1 MEWALFQLEERI
13 NLPFILPQERFLD
26 YFRIKGFVVFILL
39 SRKSISL
46 LAFFGSQIAKMVEIF
61 DQLPPSLSGPCARTC
76 ISNPKGST
84 SQSCSRRRCLCSGG
98 RWSIASPG
106 LSWIPLNICCRT
118 RSNLLAGLFGN
129 PFRKSIVEIFYA
141 YGKLSRRRY
150 EMLYRGECIEKSPAP

>member
-46 LAFFGSQIAKMVEIF
+46 LAFFDSQIAKMVEIF

-98 RWSIASPG
+98 HWSITSPG
-106 LSWIPLNICCRT
+106 RFWILLNICYKT
-118 RSNLLAGLFGN
+118 RSNLLDRLFGI
-129 PFRKSIVEIFYA
+129 PSRLSTVEIFYA
-141 YGKLSRRRY
+141 YNEAL
-150 EMLYRGECIEKSPAP
+150 